1 MLDLSNNKIFVLNM
15 MGFDKVIYFNLILNE
30 LFWLL
35 KMCNVNNELL
45 VLKLMYLW
53 FVINYILDLLEF
65 CC

>member
-30 LFWLL
+30 FFGLL